1 MIHCLKIQE
10 EFADA
15 VISGDKCFEIRLN
28 DRGYQ
33 RGDYIKFTVMEGS
46 FKKQHLLNECAFEI
60 TYVLNGWGIK
70 EDYVVLGIKEVGKE
84 DEKSTTIDNLEEI
97 KAKERCRAIDE
108 FLEMAEPRIR
118 KKITE
123 HEKRVDYIRGLVC
136 AKHILD
142 ELARD
147 MKGV

>member
-1 MIHCLKIQE
+1 MIHCLKLQE
-10 EFADA
+10 GFADA
-15 VISGDKCFEIRLN
+15 VISGDKCFEVRLN

-46 FKKQHLLNECAFEI
+46 FKKQHQLNECAFEI

-84 DEKSTTIDNLEEI
+84 DEKSTAIDNLEEI

-108 FLEMAEPRIR
+108 FLEMAKKDGSEIWVENRGYAITFNDMVRI
-118 KKITE
+118 
-123 HEKRVDYIRGLVC
+123 
-136 AKHILD
+136 AK
-142 ELARD
+142 D
-147 MKGV
+147 MKGEAK